1 MQMFDI
7 EKTQYKVADF
17 LDWQRAGTLDLA
29 PVFQRRTVWKPGAKS
44 FLIDTVARGLPTPI
58 IFLRDRIDLSSMRAT
73 REVVDG
79 QQRLRTLI
87 SYIAQDLLTDFDPER
102 DDFTIKKN
110 HNLDLA
116 GKHFQE
122 LDEAMQ
128 HRLLNYSF
136 STHVLPSSVEDRD
149 VLHIFQRLNSTGE
162 KLNQQELRNAEF
174 FGEFKTTM
182 YELALEQLE
191 RWRQWEIFSGDEIAR
206 MKEVE
211 LTSDF
216 AVVMLRGFGGKK
228 PKLISETYR
237 ELDEHFPQAKQVA
250 RRFQATMDAV
260 DDIIGDSISD
270 TIFSREIWFIVLAT
284 YLYQRLYPGL
294 DLRAKS
300 KPARLPRTLRGG
312 LLEVSERVREDTDE
326 LPSELLDAIRGASS
340 DQKSRLARLGFLTE
354 NL

>member
-1 MQMFDI
+1 MQLFDI

-17 LDWQRAGTLDLA
+17 LDWQRGGTLDLA

-58 IFLRDRIDLSSMRAT
+58 IFLRDRIDLKSLKAT

-87 SYIAQDLLTDFDPER
+87 SYIAPDLITDFDPER
-102 DDFTIKKN
+102 DEFKIKKN
-110 HNLDLA
+110 HNAELA
-116 GKHFQE
+116 GKGFSDLNE
-122 LDEAMQ
+122 EIQ

-162 KLNQQELRNAEF
+162 KLTKQELRNAEF
-174 FGEFKTTM
+174 FGEFKTVM

-191 RWRQWEIFSGDEIAR
+191 RWRDWGVFSGDEIAR

-216 AVVMLRGFGGKK
+216 VVTMIYEFGGKSQK
-228 PKLISETYR
+228 AISDAYKEF
-237 ELDEHFPQAKQVA
+237 DESFPYSKQAI
-250 RRFQATMDAV
+250 RRFQTTMDAV
-260 DDIIGDSISD
+260 DELLGDSLSK
-270 TIFSREIWFIVLAT
+270 TVFTREIWFIVLVT
-284 YLYQRLYPGL
+284 CLYQRLYP
-294 DLRAKS
+294 DTPISVRS
-300 KPARLPRTLRGG
+300 KPARLPRTLKSR
-312 LLEVSERVREDTDE
+312 LLEASDRIKEDTS
-326 LPSELLDAIRGASS
+326 LPPDLLDAIRGASS
-340 DQKSRLARLGFLTE
+340 DKKSRLARLEFVSDIL
-354 NL
+354 

>member
-1 MQMFDI
+1 MQQFEI

-44 FLIDTVARGLPTPI
+44 FLIDTVVRGLPTPI
-58 IFLRDRIDLSSMRAT
+58 IFLRDRIELDSMRAT

-87 SYIAQDLLTDFDPER
+87 GYIAPDLLPDYNSER
-102 DDFTIKKN
+102 DAFQVRRN
-110 HNLDLA
+110 HNPELA
-116 GKHFQE
+116 GKAFAK
-122 LDEAMQ
+122 LDTPLR

-162 KLNQQELRNAEF
+162 KLTKQELRNAEF

-191 RWRQWEIFSGDEIAR
+191 RWRSWGIFSGDEIAR

-216 AVVMLRGFGGKK
+216 VVLMLRGFGGKSQK
-228 PKLISETYR
+228 AISDAYEQF
-237 ELDEHFPQAKQVA
+237 DEDFPHSKQVI
-250 RRFQATMDAV
+250 RRFQATMDLADELLGKV
-260 DDIIGDSISD
+260 LRK
-270 TIFSREIWFIVLAT
+270 TVFSREIWFVVLLY
-284 YLYQRLYPGL
+284 YLYGQLYGEAPI
-294 DLRAKS
+294 S
-300 KPARLPRTLRGG
+300 KRVKAARVPRTLRGR
-312 LLEVSERVREDTDE
+312 LIEVSDRIKEDTD
-326 LPSELLDAIRGASS
+326 LPSEVLDALRGASS
-340 DQKSRLARLGFLTE
+340 DKKSRLARLKFVSE
-354 NL
+354 NV